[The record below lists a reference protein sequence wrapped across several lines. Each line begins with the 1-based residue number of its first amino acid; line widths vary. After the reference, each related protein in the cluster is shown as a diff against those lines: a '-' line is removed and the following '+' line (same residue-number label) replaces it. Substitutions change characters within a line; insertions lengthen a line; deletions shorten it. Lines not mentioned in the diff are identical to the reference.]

1 MSEQHFVPKVHPLDR
16 GVEAEDPMELVATP
30 VQGDPDVM
38 LQCLVQEFAWMGW
51 DLEQLMELFH
61 NPCYPVLNQL
71 LAYYGED
78 EVRARVQ
85 ALVGRS
91 GVFRVHEVI
100 EDESEPTEDDEPGL
114 IQLSV
119 QKIAGNVL

>member
-1 MSEQHFVPKVHPLDR
+1 MERRVPKVHPMTR
-16 GVEAEDPMELVATP
+16 AVEPEDPMEIVATP

-51 DLEQLMELFH
+51 DFEQLMELFH
-61 NPCYPVLNQL
+61 NPFYPVLNQL
-71 LAYYGED
+71 LAYYGE
-78 EVRARVQ
+78 EAVRERVQ

-100 EDESEPTEDDEPGL
+100 EDEPEPAEDDEPEL

-119 QKIAGNVL
+119 QKIVGNAP